1 MLRTPAPL
9 IGALERSFK
18 KQRKEHMDYLGLL
31 ALGGFVGA
39 IVTYGLKFID
49 GFSSFAQ
56 AITIILDLVRNL
68 AGIFGSLSLR
78 Y

>member
-1 MLRTPAPL
+1 
-9 IGALERSFK
+9 
-18 KQRKEHMDYLGLL
+18 MDYLGLL